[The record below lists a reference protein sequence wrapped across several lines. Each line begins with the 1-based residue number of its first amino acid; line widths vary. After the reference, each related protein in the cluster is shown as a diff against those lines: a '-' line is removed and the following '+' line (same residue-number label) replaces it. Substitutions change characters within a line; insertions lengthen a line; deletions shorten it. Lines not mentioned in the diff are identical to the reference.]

1 MMATPNVLT
10 PSYGEYFR
18 QGLKPDPLLTVSAWA
33 DRYRMLSS
41 VASGEPGLWRTSR
54 TPYLQEIMD
63 CLSPSSP
70 VERVVFMKGAQLGG
84 TEAGLCWLGYVI
96 HQAPGPMLLVQPT
109 VETAKRHSKQRI
121 DPLIEISAVL
131 KDLVKDPR
139 SRDSGN
145 TILGKEFPGGVLI
158 LTGANSAVG
167 LRSMPIRYLFMD
179 EIDGYP
185 GDADGEGD
193 PVALATQRT
202 VTFANR
208 KVLMVSTPTIKGF
221 SRIEA
226 AYQESDRR
234 HYWVPCP
241 SCQALQVLEWK
252 QMRWPE
258 GDRERAFYE
267 CIHCGLP
274 IQDYQKGWMLAHGQ
288 WIAENP
294 GGSKVAG
301 FHLSSL
307 YSPHGWTSWGD
318 IALEHGQVYRDPSR
332 LKVWVNT
339 KLGET
344 WEESAEQLDGGGLM
358 ARRELF
364 GPMLPPGIVLL
375 TAGVDVQDDRLEL
388 EIVGWGRDEESWSV
402 AYWVL
407 WGDPAGPTV
416 WQDLE
421 NILYRAYPHAR
432 QVSDLYV
439 RAAAVDTGGHR
450 SMEAYTFC
458 RVRQERRIWAI
469 KGLGG
474 MGKPIWPRRSSRNN
488 KGRVPHFMVGVDAA
502 KESIYSR
509 LRLKESGPGYCHFP
523 LDRDAEWFRQ
533 LTAEKVTT
541 RYSKGRPI
549 REWIKKSHERNE
561 ALDCRVYAMAALHGL
576 MGMGLQ
582 LNKEADQRE
591 QYPLKEGVLLPEAIV
606 AAPRIVEP
614 KKPKVTEP
622 KKPGQSRWLGE
633 LRDRWIEGRRR

>member
-1 MMATPNVLT
+1 
-10 PSYGEYFR
+10 
-18 QGLKPDPLLTVSAWA
+18 
-33 DRYRMLSS
+33 
-41 VASGEPGLWRTSR
+41 
-54 TPYLQEIMD
+54 
-63 CLSPSSP
+63 
-70 VERVVFMKGAQLGG
+70 
-84 TEAGLCWLGYVI
+84 
-96 HQAPGPMLLVQPT
+96 
-109 VETAKRHSKQRI
+109 
-121 DPLIEISAVL
+121 
-131 KDLVKDPR
+131 
-139 SRDSGN
+139 
-145 TILGKEFPGGVLI
+145 
-158 LTGANSAVG
+158 
-167 LRSMPIRYLFMD
+167 
-179 EIDGYP
+179 
-185 GDADGEGD
+185 
-193 PVALATQRT
+193 
-202 VTFANR
+202 
-208 KVLMVSTPTIKGF
+208 MVSTPTIKGF